1 MAEIVWTEPALAD
14 LDAIADYIALENP
27 TAAAGLVQRIFR
39 HVERLGEHP
48 SLGPVVPELGHDR
61 YRHLVEPPCRV
72 FYRVD
77 GDRVLVLHVLRG
89 ERLVRPELFAAPAA
103 HAQDAGATKSR
114 RRRGR

>member
-1 MAEIVWTEPALAD
+1 MAEVIWIQPALAD

-39 HVERLGEHP
+39 HVDRHGEHP
-48 SLGPVVPELGHDR
+48 LLGPVVPELSHDR
-61 YRHLVEPPCRV
+61 YCHLVEPTGRV

-89 ERLVRPELFAAPAA
+89 ERLVRPELFPAPAA
-103 HAQDAGATKSR
+103 HAKDVRPAKSR
-114 RRRGR
+114 GRRGR

>member
-27 TAAAGLVQRIFR
+27 TAAAWLVQRIFR
-39 HVERLGEHP
+39 HVDRLGEHP
-48 SLGPVVPELGHDR
+48 LLGPVVPELGHDR
-61 YRHLVEPPCRV
+61 YRHLVEQPCRV

-89 ERLVRPELFAAPAA
+89 ERLVRPELLPAPAA
-103 HAQDAGATKSR
+103 QAHDVQPAKSR
-114 RRRGR
+114 RRRAR